1 MAAKF
6 LNTAML
12 ALALVV
18 VAIPVH
24 ARSEPDTK
32 AIEAVFADY
41 VAGLAKGDLGR
52 LSAAFAPDGVFVSID
67 ASTDG
72 KPASVVSRP
81 FKDVLA
87 SWAENPDATASGQI
101 TGIAIQNDNMAT
113 VQGELDFGTA
123 RYQDSLLLYKI
134 AGRWTIVAKT
144 THARDRPDH
153 SAPKSGNE

>member
-1 MAAKF
+1 MADKF
-6 LNTAML
+6 LNAAML
-12 ALALVV
+12 ALALVIA
-18 VAIPVH
+18 AIPVP
-24 ARSEPDTK
+24 ARGEPDTK
-32 AIEAVFADY
+32 SIEAVFADY
-41 VAGLAKGDLGR
+41 VAGLAKGDLAR
-52 LSAAFAPDGVFVSID
+52 LSAAFAPEGVFVSIE

-87 SWAENPDATASGQI
+87 SWAENPDATASGRI
-101 TGIAIQNDNMAT
+101 TDITVQNDNMASI
-113 VQGELDFGTA
+113 QGELDFGSA

-153 SAPKSGNE
+153 SPPNSSNE